1 MYQSDDDRPAQA
13 QRVQWIILS
22 ECIKAVKVMNRNGE
36 PSLWA
41 LLTSGPWVLSLLAG
55 AVFWS
60 CVVRLIYWL
69 YETNKP

>member
-1 MYQSDDDRPAQA
+1 MAQA
-13 QRVQWIILS
+13 SGFRARVFMS
-22 ECIKAVKVMNRNGE
+22 RNHGE

-69 YETNKP
+69 YEPTK

>member
-1 MYQSDDDRPAQA
+1 MG
-13 QRVQWIILS
+13 
-22 ECIKAVKVMNRNGE
+22 RNGGE

-41 LLTSGPWVLSLLAG
+41 LLTSGPWLLSLLAG

-69 YETNKP
+69 YERNSP

>member
-1 MYQSDDDRPAQA
+1 MS
-13 QRVQWIILS
+13 
-22 ECIKAVKVMNRNGE
+22 RNHGE

-41 LLTSGPWVLSLLAG
+41 LLTSGPWLLSLLAG

-69 YETNKP
+69 YENH